1 MAGTSQPGATLA
13 REASLDHISPRRRF
27 PMLRQVLK
35 HPGVVVGGA
44 ILLVMFFI
52 AIFGPA
58 LAPYDPVV
66 VGLPPLQPPSLDYF
80 MGTDNLGR
88 DVFSRVLSGAQ
99 LSLSMGV
106 VAVVVGATLG
116 TTIGL
121 VAGVAGGWVDMVL
134 MRFIDALMTFPGI
147 LLALAIAAA
156 LGPDLRNAMI
166 AVGIA
171 WTPSFARM
179 VRASVLQVRETAYVE
194 AARSVGANELR
205 LMIRHVLPNCLTPII
220 VLSILGLA
228 GAILAGSALS
238 FLGLGPQPP
247 TPEWGAMLS
256 QSRQFMRLGWWT
268 MAFPGLAI
276 TLTILAT
283 NLLGNGLRDV
293 LDPRLRVR

>member
-1 MAGTSQPGATLA
+1 MAATTTRDSGRA
-13 REASLDHISPRRRF
+13 AASDLDQVAARRRF
-27 PMLRQVLK
+27 PILRQLLK
-35 HPGVVVGGA
+35 HPGVVFGGFV
-44 ILLVMFFI
+44 LLVMFFI
-52 AIFGPA
+52 AVFGPR
-58 LAPYDPVV
+58 LAPFDPIAI
-66 VGLPPLQPPSLDYF
+66 GLPPLQAPDAEFL
-80 MGTDNLGR
+80 MGTDHLGR
-88 DVFSRVLSGAQ
+88 DVFSRVLAGAQ

-106 VAVVVGATLG
+106 VAVIVGATLG

-121 VAGVAGGWVDMVL
+121 VAGVVGGWVDMVL

-171 WTPSFARM
+171 WTPTFARM
-179 VRASVLQVRETAYVE
+179 VRASVLQVRQTAYVE
-194 AARSVGANELR
+194 AARSIGASELR
-205 LMIRHVLPNCLTPII
+205 LMTRHVLPNCLTPII

>member
-1 MAGTSQPGATLA
+1 MATTTLTARQPTLA
-13 REASLDHISPRRRF
+13 RRAPSRRF
-27 PMLRQVLK
+27 VLVRQLLR
-35 HPGVVVGGA
+35 HPGVVVGGLL
-44 ILLVMFFI
+44 LLVLILGALFAPAI
-52 AIFGPA
+52 APFDFA
-58 LAPYDPVV
+58 DT
-66 VGLPPLQPPSLDYF
+66 VGRPMQSPSSIHL

-88 DVFSRVLSGAQ
+88 DIFTRIVHGAQ
-99 LSLSMGV
+99 ISLTM
-106 VAVVVGATLG
+106 
-116 TTIGL
+116 GL
-121 VAGVAGGWVDMVL
+121 VAVAVGAISGTAIGVTAGVGGGWIDMLL

-156 LGPDLRNAMI
+156 LGPDLRNTMI

-171 WTPSFARM
+171 WTPTFARM
-179 VRASVLQVRETAYVE
+179 LRASVLQVRETAYVE
-194 AARSVGANELR
+194 SARAIGCSDLR
-205 LMIRHVLPNCLTPII
+205 LITRHVLPNCLTPVI
-220 VLSILGLA
+220 VICVFGLA

-276 TLTILAT
+276 TVTILAT
-283 NLLGNGLRDV
+283 NLFGNGLRDV